1 VRLRCYG
8 SGVLAALILAAFAAG
23 LVDAIAG
30 GGGIITLPA
39 LLACGLDPRVALATN
54 KGQAVF
60 GSGSSV
66 AWFARGGQVDRSR
79 AAVSFLLAGAGS
91 VAGARLVL
99 FIQPAV
105 LRPVVL
111 GLLLFAAVAAFIRKP
126 GQASGLPAALRHPHW
141 AAGIVAAT
149 IGCYD
154 GFFGPGTGTFL
165 ILAYAWL
172 FGDPL
177 VRASG
182 NAKVANF
189 ASNLGAFVLFAFAG
203 SIRWDLALPMA
214 VAQVAGSWIGT
225 RLTLKKGGGLVR
237 VAAVIVSLL
246 LAARVAWQLLAQ

>member
-1 VRLRCYG
+1 MSLR
-8 SGVLAALILAAFAAG
+8 VLIALILAAFAAG

-66 AWFARGGQVDRSR
+66 LAFARSGEVDRSR
-79 AAVSFLLAGAGS
+79 AWVSFVVAGLASLAGAK
-91 VAGARLVL
+91 LVL
-99 FIQPAV
+99 LLDPKL

-111 GLLLFAAVAAFIRKP
+111 VLLVLASAAAFVRKP
-126 GQASGLPAALRHPHW
+126 GRKAGWKVALAHPS
-141 AAGIVAAT
+141 IVAGAVAGL
-149 IGCYD
+149 IGSYD

-165 ILAYAWL
+165 ILAYAYL

-189 ASNLGAFVLFAFAG
+189 ASNLGAFALFAFAG
-203 SIRWDLALPMA
+203 TIRWDLALPMGA
-214 VAQVAGSWIGT
+214 AQIVGALIGT
-225 RLTLKKGGGLVR
+225 RLAVKRGGGLVR
-237 VAAVIVSLL
+237 VAAVVVSLL
-246 LAARVAWQLLAQ
+246 LAARVAWQLLAD

>member
-1 VRLRCYG
+1 MSRC
-8 SGVLAALILAAFAAG
+8 VLAALVLAAFAAG

-39 LLACGLDPRVALATN
+39 LLACGLDPHVALATN

-79 AAVSFLLAGAGS
+79 AAMSFLLAGLGS
-91 VAGARLVL
+91 VAGARLVQ
-99 FIQPAV
+99 FVQPAV

-111 GLLLFAAVAAFIRKP
+111 VLLLLAAAVAFVRKAGQRP
-126 GQASGLPAALRHPHW
+126 GVAGAQAHPYATAAL
-141 AAGIVAAT
+141 VAAC

-189 ASNLGAFVLFAFAG
+189 GSNLGAFLLFAFAG
-203 SIRWDLALPMA
+203 LIRWDLALPMA
-214 VAQVAGSWIGT
+214 VAQVAGAWIGT
-225 RLTLKKGGGLVR
+225 RLTLKRGGGLVR
-237 VAAVIVSLL
+237 AAAVAVSLL
-246 LAARVAWQLLAQ
+246 LALRVAWQLVSE